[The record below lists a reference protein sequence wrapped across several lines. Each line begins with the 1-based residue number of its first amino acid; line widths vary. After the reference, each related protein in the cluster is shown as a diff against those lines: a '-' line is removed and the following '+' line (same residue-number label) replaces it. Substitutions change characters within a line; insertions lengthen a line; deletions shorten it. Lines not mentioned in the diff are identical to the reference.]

1 MSVFYPSVSVF
12 FLWTRKDVLQCQC
25 ASVLRF
31 MSFASPFHLQG
42 LFLPGMSA
50 ALIDL
55 IETTV
60 MEIFN
65 DNDGVDFEWLEQ
77 WLEQFQEV

>member
-1 MSVFYPSVSVF
+1 M
-12 FLWTRKDVLQCQC
+12 T
-25 ASVLRF
+25 
-31 MSFASPFHLQG
+31 FASPFHLQG

-50 ALIDL
+50 ALIDH